1 MEEIK
6 YLDAMDEYLVHCQAC
21 GYTAKT
27 MKNKKQEYKFLSNFM
42 TNKRGTEDKL
52 LKDIAVDDL
61 KAYFRAKQH
70 RGNKPQTIL
79 TTFKAVNAFFNWCV
93 GEEYIEQNPM
103 DKVERP
109 RQPKLMLKG
118 FTDDEVKAMIDSF
131 GTKTYLEAR
140 NKAIIA
146 MLADTGLR
154 AIEIRTFKVKTLMDK
169 DNIVVMGKG
178 NKERNVAI
186 TPALKK
192 FLIKYERQKAKYFK
206 EFASTEDNYF
216 LNYTGGEISHTS
228 LWNIIREA
236 GKRANVEDARVSPH
250 TFRHY
255 YAVNAL
261 LNGKDLY
268 TLSRLLGHSDV
279 STTQRYLQTLDDK
292 TLIQRG
298 IDISP
303 LMNFGK
309 NLKV

>member
-93 GEEYIEQNPM
+93 GEEYIEHNPM

-154 AIEIRTFKVKTLMDK
+154 AIEIRTFKVKTLIDK
-169 DNIVVMGKG
+169 DDIVVMGKG
-178 NKERNVAI
+178 NKERHVPI

-192 FLIKYERQKAKYFK
+192 FLIKYERQKVKYFK
-206 EFASTEDNYF
+206 DFASTEENYF
-216 LNYTGGEISHTS
+216 LNYTGGEISHTA

-236 GKRANVEDARVSPH
+236 GKRAVVEDARVSPH

-261 LNGKDLY
+261 LNGRDIY

-292 TLIQRG
+292 TLIRRG

-309 NLKV
+309 NLKA

>member
-1 MEEIK
+1 MEELKFI
-6 YLDAMDEYLVHCQAC
+6 DAMDEYLVHCQAS

-27 MKNKKQEYKFLSNFM
+27 MKNKKQEYKFLSNFI
-42 TNKRGTEDKL
+42 TKNRGTENKF
-52 LKDIAVDDL
+52 LKDIAVEDL
-61 KAYFRAKQH
+61 KAYFRAKQQ

-93 GEEYIEQNPM
+93 GEEYIKRNPM
-103 DKVERP
+103 DRVERP
-109 RQPKLMLKG
+109 KQPKLMLKG
-118 FTDDEVKAMIDSF
+118 FTDDEVKKMIDSF
-131 GTKTYLEAR
+131 STKTYLEAR

-154 AIEIRTFKVKTLMDK
+154 AIEIRTFKVKTLIDK
-169 DNIVVMGKG
+169 DNMVVMGKG
-178 NKERNVAI
+178 NKERHVPI

-192 FLIKYERQKAKYFK
+192 FLIKYERQKSKYFK
-206 EFASTEDNYF
+206 DFASTAENYF
-216 LNYTGGEISHTS
+216 LNYTGGEISHTT

-236 GKRANVEDARVSPH
+236 GMRADVDGARVSPH

-279 STTQRYLQTLDDK
+279 STTQRYLQTLEDK
-292 TLIQRG
+292 VLVQRG

-309 NLKV
+309 NLRV

>member
-1 MEEIK
+1 MDEMK
-6 YLDAMDEYLVHCQAC
+6 FLDAMEEYLVHCQAS
-21 GYTAKT
+21 GYTSKT
-27 MKNKKQEYKFLSNFM
+27 MKNKRQEYKFLCNFI
-42 TNKRGTEDKL
+42 TKKRGTEDKL

-61 KAYFRAKQH
+61 KAYFRTKQL

-79 TTFKAVNAFFNWCV
+79 TTFKVVNAFFNWCV
-93 GEEYIEQNPM
+93 VEEYIEHNPM

-109 RQPKLMLKG
+109 KQPKLMLKG

-131 GTKTYLEAR
+131 GTKTYLDAR

-154 AIEIRTFKVKTLMDK
+154 AIEIRTFKVKTLIDK

-206 EFASTEDNYF
+206 DFASTEGNYF
-216 LNYTGGEISHTS
+216 LNYTGGEISHTA

-236 GKRANVEDARVSPH
+236 GKRAGVEDARVSPH

-255 YAVNAL
+255 YAVNTL

-268 TLSRLLGHSDV
+268 MLSRLLGHSDV

-309 NLKV
+309 NLKI

>member
-1 MEEIK
+1 MDEIK
-6 YLDAMDEYLVHCQAC
+6 FLDAMDEYLVHCQAR

-27 MKNKKQEYKFLSNFM
+27 MINKRQEYKFLCNFM
-42 TNKRGTEDKL
+42 TKKRGTEDKH

-61 KAYFRAKQH
+61 KAYFRAKQR

-79 TTFKAVNAFFNWCV
+79 ATFKAVNAFFNWCV
-93 GEEYIEQNPM
+93 SEEYLERNPM

-109 RQPKLMLKG
+109 KQPKLMLKG
-118 FTDDEVKAMIDSF
+118 FTDEEVKAMIDSF
-131 GTKTYLEAR
+131 STKTYLEAR

-154 AIEIRTFKVKTLMDK
+154 AIEIRTFKVKTLIDK
-169 DNIVVMGKG
+169 DNIVVIGKG
-178 NKERNVAI
+178 NKERNVPI

-192 FLIKYERQKAKYFK
+192 FLIKYERQRAKYFND
-206 EFASTEDNYF
+206 FASTDENYF
-216 LNYTGGEISHTS
+216 LNYTGSELSHTA
-228 LWNIIREA
+228 LWNIIRKA

-279 STTQRYLQTLDDK
+279 STTQRYLRTLDDK
-292 TLIQRG
+292 TLIQKG
-298 IDISP
+298 INISL
-303 LMNFGK
+303 LMNF
-309 NLKV
+309 

>member
-1 MEEIK
+1 MDEIK
-6 YLDAMDEYLVHCQAC
+6 FLDAMDEYLVHCQAR
-21 GYTAKT
+21 GYTPKT
-27 MKNKKQEYKFLSNFM
+27 MKNKKQEYKFLCNFI
-42 TNKRGTEDKL
+42 TKKRGTEDKL
-52 LKDIAVDDL
+52 LKDIAVADL

-93 GEEYIEQNPM
+93 SEEYIEHNPM

-109 RQPKLMLKG
+109 KQPKLMLKG
-118 FTDDEVKAMIDSF
+118 FTDDVIKAMIDSF
-131 GTKTYLEAR
+131 GTKTYIEAR
-140 NKAIIA
+140 NKTIVA

-154 AIEIRTFKVKTLMDK
+154 ALEIRTFKVKTLIDK
-169 DNIVVMGKG
+169 DNIAVMGKG
-178 NKERNVAI
+178 NKERHVPI

-206 EFASTEDNYF
+206 DFASTADNYF
-216 LNYTGGEISHTS
+216 LNYTGGEISHTA

-279 STTQRYLQTLDDK
+279 STTQKYFQTLDDK

-298 IDISP
+298 IEISP

>member
-1 MEEIK
+1 MDEIK
-6 YLDAMDEYLVHCQAC
+6 YLDAMEEYLVHCWAS

-27 MKNKKQEYKFLSNFM
+27 MKNKRQEYKILSNFI
-42 TNKRGTEDKL
+42 TKKRGTVDKL

-61 KAYFRAKQH
+61 KAYFRAKLH

-79 TTFKAVNAFFNWCV
+79 ATFKAVNAFFNWCI
-93 GEEYIEQNPM
+93 GEDYLEHNPM
-103 DKVERP
+103 NKVERP
-109 RQPKLMLKG
+109 KQPKLMLKG
-118 FTDDEVKAMIDSF
+118 FTNHEVKEMIDSF
-131 GTKTYLEAR
+131 STKTYIEAR
-140 NKAIIA
+140 NKTIIA

-154 AIEIRTFKVKTLMDK
+154 AIEIRTFKVKTIIDK
-169 DNIVVMGKG
+169 DDLVVMGKG
-178 NKERNVAI
+178 NKERHVPI

-206 EFASTEDNYF
+206 DFASTADNYF
-216 LNYTGGEISHTS
+216 LNYTGGEISHTA

>member
-1 MEEIK
+1 MDEIK
-6 YLDAMDEYLVHCQAC
+6 YLDAMDEYLVHCLAS
-21 GYTAKT
+21 GYTNKT
-27 MKNKKQEYKFLSNFM
+27 MKNKRQEYKFLSNFI
-42 TNKRGTEDKL
+42 TKKRGTEDKL
-52 LKDIAVDDL
+52 LKDIAVADL
-61 KAYFRAKQH
+61 KAYFRGKQL

-93 GEEYIEQNPM
+93 SEDYIEHNPM

-109 RQPKLMLKG
+109 KQPKLMLKG

-131 GTKTYLEAR
+131 GTRTYLDAR

-154 AIEIRTFKVKTLMDK
+154 AIEIRTFKVKTLIDK

-178 NKERNVAI
+178 NKERNVPI

-192 FLIKYERQKAKYFK
+192 FLIKFERQTTKYFK
-206 EFASTEDNYF
+206 DFASTTDNYF

-236 GKRANVEDARVSPH
+236 GKRAKVEDARVSPH

-268 TLSRLLGHSDV
+268 TLSRLLGHSCIT
-279 STTQRYLQTLDDK
+279 TTQVYLRGLDDK

-309 NLKV
+309 RLKV

>member
-1 MEEIK
+1 MDEIMF
-6 YLDAMDEYLVHCQAC
+6 LDAMDEYLVHCLAS
-21 GYTAKT
+21 GYTPKT

-42 TNKRGTEDKL
+42 TKKRGTEDKL
-52 LKDIAVDDL
+52 LKEIAVDDL
-61 KAYFRAKQH
+61 KAYFRAKQQ

-79 TTFKAVNAFFNWCV
+79 TTFKAVNAFFNWSI
-93 GEEYIEQNPM
+93 GEGYIEHNPM

-109 RQPKLMLKG
+109 KQPKLMLKG

-131 GTKTYLEAR
+131 STKTYLDAR

-154 AIEIRTFKVKTLMDK
+154 AIEIRTFKVKTLIDK

-178 NKERNVAI
+178 NKERNVPI

-192 FLIKYERQKAKYFK
+192 FLVKYERQKAKYFK
-206 EFASTEDNYF
+206 EFASTADNYF
-216 LNYTGGEISHTS
+216 LNYNGGEISHTA
-228 LWNIIREA
+228 LWNITREA
-236 GKRANVEDARVSPH
+236 GKRADVEDARVSPH

-303 LMNFGK
+303 LMNFSK

>member
-1 MEEIK
+1 MK
-6 YLDAMDEYLVHCQAC
+6 FLDAMDEYLVHCQAS

-27 MKNKKQEYKFLSNFM
+27 MKNKRQEYKFLSNFI
-42 TNKRGTEDKL
+42 TKKRGTDDKL
-52 LKDIAVDDL
+52 LKDIAVVDL

-79 TTFKAVNAFFNWCV
+79 TTLKAVNAFFNWCV
-93 GEEYIEQNPM
+93 GEGYLKENPM

-109 RQPKLMLKG
+109 KQPKLMLKG

-154 AIEIRTFKVKTLMDK
+154 AIEIRTFKVKTLIDK
-169 DNIVVMGKG
+169 DNIVIMGKG
-178 NKERNVAI
+178 NKERNVPI

-192 FLIKYERQKAKYFK
+192 FLIKFERHKEKYFK
-206 EFASTEDNYF
+206 GFASTADNYF
-216 LNYTGGEISHTS
+216 LNYTGGEISHTA
-228 LWNIIREA
+228 LWNIVREA
-236 GKRANVEDARVSPH
+236 GKRADVKDARVSPH

-261 LNGKDLY
+261 LYGKDLY
-268 TLSRLLGHSDV
+268 TLSRLLGHSSV
-279 STTQRYLQTLDDK
+279 STSQSYLRSLDDR

>member
-79 TTFKAVNAFFNWCV
+79 TTFKAVNAFFNWCIS
-93 GEEYIEQNPM
+93 EEYIKHNPM

-109 RQPKLMLKG
+109 KQPKLLLKG

-131 GTKTYLEAR
+131 GTKTYLDAR

-154 AIEIRTFKVKTLMDK
+154 AIEIRTFKDKSIIDK

-178 NKERNVAI
+178 NKERHVPI

-206 EFASTEDNYF
+206 EFASTADNYF
-216 LNYTGGEISHTS
+216 LNYTGGEISHTT

-309 NLKV
+309 KLKV